1 MVVGGRRVGETK
13 LNRVLQGAILLA
25 VTAAILSCG
34 ERFPDPSQEGEF
46 DRLVLLEEGTGT
58 WCTYCP
64 EAAENIEELLE
75 SHSGEFIVLALHS
88 ASGGPDAY
96 ANQETEARIARYGI
110 KTFPTIIFD
119 GVEAY
124 EGARPVEEM
133 EQVLVDRRKLGSPL
147 KLELSA
153 ALTADS
159 VLYEITVITSALSDK
174 TIEGTLRIALV
185 EDTLTDASVG
195 LLHHIVRRLPEAAG
209 EDALTL
215 EAGDTVNLDR
225 ALPLDGSWG
234 RPLEAVVWIE
244 ASDLKVYQAASYELG
259 GGSPDEGDFSIEL
272 ESDTIQTKPN
282 PGDTA
287 FYYFTLK
294 NHTGN
299 ELALH
304 VETPGSLKE
313 LPEGWSSL
321 ICDDEVCYGDSLNLT
336 LPANESSQRFHVQ
349 LTSSTSGSEG
359 KIVLEVTGGEE
370 VDSQTFILRIE
381 E

>member
-13 LNRVLQGAILLA
+13 LKRVLQGAILLA

-88 ASGGPDAY
+88 G
-96 ANQETEARIARYGI
+96 ETDPYSSEETDIRLSKLGVAA
-110 KTFPTIIFD
+110 FPTIIFD

-133 EQVLVDRRKLGSPL
+133 EQVLADRRKLGSPL

-195 LLHHIVRRLPEAAG
+195 LLHHIVRRLPEAG
-209 EDALTL
+209 SGDALTL
-215 EAGDTVNLDR
+215 EPGDTVGLDR
-225 ALPLDGSWG
+225 ALPLDQSWG

-259 GGSPDEGDFSIEL
+259 GGSPSQGEFSIEVA
-272 ESDTIQTKPN
+272 SDTIQTKPEL
-282 PGDTA
+282 GDSA
-287 FYYFTLK
+287 NYYFNLK

-299 ELALH
+299 ALTLTVDLPPDSLALP
-304 VETPGSLKE
+304 PGW
-313 LPEGWSSL
+313 GTL
-321 ICDDEVCYGDSLNLT
+321 ICDEGNCYPTPFDVQV
-336 LPANESSQRFHVQ
+336 PANAASQEFH
-349 LTSSTSGSEG
+349 LTITSATEG
-359 KIVLEVTGGEE
+359 TQGKVVMSVTGGEE
-370 VDSQTFILRIE
+370 VDTQTFVLQIQE
-381 E
+381 

>member
-1 MVVGGRRVGETK
+1 M
-13 LNRVLQGAILLA
+13 
-25 VTAAILSCG
+25 
-34 ERFPDPSQEGEF
+34 
-46 DRLVLLEEGTGT
+46 
-58 WCTYCP
+58 
-64 EAAENIEELLE
+64 
-75 SHSGEFIVLALHS
+75 LALHWDDEYS
-88 ASGGPDAY
+88 SD
-96 ANQETEARIARYGI
+96 ETEARLTRLGI
-110 KTFPTIIFD
+110 DKFPTIIFD

-133 EQVLVDRRKLGSPL
+133 EQVLADRRKLGSPL

-215 EAGDTVNLDR
+215 EPGDTVSLNH

-234 RPLEAVVWIE
+234 RPLAALVWIE

-259 GGSPDEGDFSIEL
+259 GGSPDEGEFSIEPV
-272 ESDTIQTKPN
+272 SDTIQTKPEL
-282 PGDTA
+282 GDTGY
-287 FYYFTLK
+287 YYFNLK

-299 ELALH
+299 TLTLT
-304 VETPGSLKE
+304 VDLPPDSLE
-313 LPEGWSSL
+313 LPAGWGTL
-321 ICDDEVCYGDSLNLT
+321 ICDEGNCYPTPFDVQVPAKEASQGFHLT
-336 LPANESSQRFHVQ
+336 IA
-349 LTSSTSGSEG
+349 SGTEG
-359 KIVLEVTGGEE
+359 TEGRVVMSVTGGEE
-370 VDSQTFILRIE
+370 VDKQTFVLQIQE
-381 E
+381 

>member
-13 LNRVLQGAILLA
+13 LKRVLQGAILLA

-64 EAAENIEELLE
+64 EAAENIEELLQG
-75 SHSGEFIVLALHS
+75 HPGEFVVLALHWDDEYS
-88 ASGGPDAY
+88 SD
-96 ANQETEARIARYGI
+96 ETEARLTRLGI
-110 KTFPTIIFD
+110 NKFPTIIFD

-133 EQVLVDRRKLGSPL
+133 EQVLADRRKLGSPL

-159 VLYEITVITSALSDK
+159 VLYEITVIASALSDK

-195 LLHHIVRRLPEAAG
+195 LLHHIVRRLPEAG
-209 EDALTL
+209 SGDALTL
-215 EAGDTVNLDR
+215 EPGDTVGLHR
-225 ALPLDGSWG
+225 SLPLDQDWG
-234 RPLEAVVWIE
+234 RPLKAVVWIE

-272 ESDTIQTKPN
+272 ESDTIQTKSN

-304 VETPGSLKE
+304 VETPGSLKN
-313 LPEGWSSL
+313 LPADWSSL

>member
-13 LNRVLQGAILLA
+13 LKRVLQGAILLA

-88 ASGGPDAY
+88 G
-96 ANQETEARIARYGI
+96 ETDPYSSEETDIRLSKLGVAA
-110 KTFPTIIFD
+110 FPTIIFD

-133 EQVLVDRRKLGSPL
+133 EQVLADRRKLGSPL

-195 LLHHIVRRLPEAAG
+195 LLHHIVRRLPEAG
-209 EDALTL
+209 SGDALTL
-215 EAGDTVNLDR
+215 EPGDTVGLHR
-225 ALPLDGSWG
+225 SIPLDQDWG

-272 ESDTIQTKPN
+272 ESDTIQTKSN
-282 PGDTA
+282 PVDTA

-304 VETPGSLKE
+304 VETPDSLKN
-313 LPEGWSSL
+313 LPADWSST
-321 ICDDEVCYGDSLNLT
+321 ICEEGLCYGDSLNLT
-336 LPANESSQRFHVQ
+336 LSANGSSQKFHIEMA
-349 LTSSTSGSEG
+349 SSATGSEG
-359 KIVLEVTGGEE
+359 KVVMEVTAGGAE
-370 VDSQTFILRIE
+370 VDRQTFILRIAP
-381 E
+381 